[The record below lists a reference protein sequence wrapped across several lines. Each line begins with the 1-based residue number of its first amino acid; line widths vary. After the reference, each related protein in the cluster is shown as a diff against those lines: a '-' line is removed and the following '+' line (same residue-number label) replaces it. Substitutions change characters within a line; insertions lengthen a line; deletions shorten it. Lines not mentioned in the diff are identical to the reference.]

1 MIRPQLSLR
10 RPLAVTAA
18 AVAGLATVFACT
30 APASATNASPSPTPS
45 ASATATPSPTPS
57 ATATAPSDEPP
68 ASTCVAAAD
77 ARYTHTFDGP
87 AGKASITLTNGP
99 LCRGEEQ
106 ELALVSYV
114 TPSAKFAV
122 PQYVLDKSIKKFTG
136 VAPGE
141 LGVATLDFVVEVPSC
156 YTQVDFVFGSKLID
170 PLTDTSDRYGD
181 RKVGSPTGIG
191 ARSTGPQA
199 WYNGGSGTCSAAP
212 EVIAE
217 SDCDGNIELTLVNRS
232 GNAAATFTITGTG
245 GFTEKVT
252 VPMRKIETRK
262 LSAGQAQEITVA
274 APGMKDFTG
283 GWQKPEDCQQPQ
295 VGTPDASYESS
306 CEKMTFRISNP
317 EDGTPLTS
325 VFTPSKGE
333 PKKLTVEPGRT
344 GTVTFPASKG
354 LTVTVTGDL
363 DSGGPLKWEQP
374 KDCPSAGGG
383 GGGGQDGGLPV
394 TGAAA
399 GAIAAGA
406 AALLAAGAV
415 LFVIARRRRIRFTV

>member
-1 MIRPQLSLR
+1 MIRPKLSLR
-10 RPLAVTAA
+10 RPLAATAA
-18 AVAGLATVFACT
+18 TLAGLATALALT
-30 APASATNASPSPTPS
+30 APAGATSASPSPTATPTPT
-45 ASATATPSPTPS
+45 ATATPS
-57 ATATAPSDEPP
+57 ATATTGTGGEPAPS
-68 ASTCVAAAD
+68 CVAAAD

-106 ELALVSYV
+106 DLALVSYV

-122 PQYVLDKSIKKFTG
+122 PQYVLDKSVKKFTG

-141 LGVATLDFVVEVPSC
+141 LGVATLDFAVEVPNC

-191 ARSTGPQA
+191 ARSTGPRA

-217 SDCDGNIELTLVNRS
+217 SDCDGNVELTLVNRS
-232 GNAAATFTITGTG
+232 GNAEATFAIVGSG

-252 VPMRKIETRK
+252 VPLRKIETRK
-262 LSAGQAQEITVA
+262 LSAGEAQEITVT

-283 GWQKPEDCQQPQ
+283 GWQKPADCQQPE

-306 CEKMTFRISNP
+306 CDKMIFRISNP

-344 GTVTFPASKG
+344 GTVSFPASKG

-363 DSGGPLKWEQP
+363 DSGGPLKWEKP
-374 KDCPSAGGG
+374 KDCPSTGGG
-383 GGGGQDGGLPV
+383 GGGGDQDGGLPV

-406 AALLAAGAV
+406 ATLLVAGGV
-415 LFVIARRRRIRFTV
+415 LFLVARRRRIRFTV

>member
-18 AVAGLATVFACT
+18 ALAGLATVLACT
-30 APASATNASPSPTPS
+30 APASAAPASPTPTATPTATAAPSPT
-45 ASATATPSPTPS
+45 ATVGSG
-57 ATATAPSDEPP
+57 EPP
-68 ASTCVAAAD
+68 CVAAAD

-99 LCRGEEQ
+99 LCRGQEQ

-141 LGVATLDFVVEVPSC
+141 LGVATLDFAVEVPNC

-191 ARSTGPQA
+191 ARSTGPRA
-199 WYNGGSGTCSAAP
+199 WFNGGSGTCSAAP

-217 SDCDGNIELTLVNRS
+217 SDCDGNVELTLVNRS
-232 GNAAATFTITGTG
+232 GNADATFTITGSG
-245 GFTEKVT
+245 GFTDKVT
-252 VPMRKIETRK
+252 VPLRKIEKRK
-262 LSAGQAQEITVA
+262 LSAGEAQEITVA
-274 APGMKDFTG
+274 ATGMKDFTG
-283 GWQKPEDCQQPQ
+283 GWQKPEDCQQPE
-295 VGTPDASYESS
+295 VGTPDASYEST
-306 CEKMTFRISNP
+306 CDKMVFRISNP
-317 EDGTPLTS
+317 EDGTSLTS
-325 VFTPSKGE
+325 VFTPNKGE

-344 GTVTFPASKG
+344 GTVSFPASKG

-374 KDCPSAGGG
+374 KDCPSTGGGGAGGG
-383 GGGGQDGGLPV
+383 DQDGGLPV

-406 AALLAAGAV
+406 AALLTAGAV
-415 LFVIARRRRIRFTV
+415 LFVVARRRRIRFTA

>member
-18 AVAGLATVFACT
+18 ALAGLATVLACT
-30 APASATNASPSPTPS
+30 APAGASSPSPSPTPTTT
-45 ASATATPSPTPS
+45 ASATATTP
-57 ATATAPSDEPP
+57 AGGQ
-68 ASTCVAAAD
+68 STSSCVAAAD

-87 AGKASITLTNGP
+87 AGRASITLTNGP

-106 ELALVSYV
+106 DLALVSYV
-114 TPSAKFAV
+114 TPSATFAV

-141 LGVATLDFVVEVPSC
+141 LGVATLDFAVEVPNC
-156 YTQVDFVFGSKLID
+156 HTQVDFVFGSKLID

-181 RKVGSPTGIG
+181 RKVGSPSGIG
-191 ARSTGPQA
+191 ARSTGPRA
-199 WYNGGSGTCSAAP
+199 WFNGGSGTCSAAP

-217 SDCDGNIELTLVNRS
+217 SDCDGNVELTLVNRS
-232 GNAAATFTITGTG
+232 GNAAATFTITGSG

-252 VPMRKIETRK
+252 VPLRKIETRK
-262 LSAGQAQEITVA
+262 LSAGEAQDITVA
-274 APGMKDFTG
+274 AAGMKDFTG
-283 GWQKPEDCQQPQ
+283 GWQKPEDCQQPEA
-295 VGTPDASYESS
+295 GTPDASYESS
-306 CEKMTFRISNP
+306 CDKMVFRISNP

-325 VFTPSKGE
+325 VFTPNKGE

-344 GTVTFPASKG
+344 GTVSFPATKG

-363 DSGGPLKWEQP
+363 DSGGPVKWEQP
-374 KDCPSAGGG
+374 EDCPSTGGG
-383 GGGGQDGGLPV
+383 GGGGDQDGGLPV

-406 AALLAAGAV
+406 ATLLVAGAV
-415 LFVIARRRRIRFTV
+415 LFLVARRRRIHFTV